1 MSILKRETASMLLV
15 YMLYIVLAYL
25 LLLGPMTGCA
35 GPESDPA
42 YADAKAASLA
52 ASSSTESASTASSLT
67 EADRLELER
76 MAVESLDQLIS
87 TSEPAR
93 QLFEKSEGY
102 AVFDSTKVGALVT
115 GAGGSGV
122 AVNPDENQCVYM
134 HMGAGGVALGAGI
147 QQYKLVMLF
156 EDDESFERFVGGRW
170 DGGATAQAVAGKA
183 AAEAASNFVDGVAVY
198 QITDKGLSAQ
208 ADLTFVRFWQDHDA
222 PTTEPDALRCA
233 S

>member
-1 MSILKRETASMLLV
+1 MSTMKRVSAC
-15 YMLYIVLAYL
+15 L
-25 LLLGPMTGCA
+25 LLLACIPGCA
-35 GPESDPA
+35 RPESGPA
-42 YADAKAASLA
+42 SSGRDVEQTQLVAGESSGAKAKD
-52 ASSSTESASTASSLT
+52 ESASTSPVLT
-67 EADRLELER
+67 EAERLELEQ

-122 AVNPDENQCVYM
+122 AVDPDENQCVYM

-147 QQYKLVMLF
+147 QQYKLVLLF
-156 EDDESFERFVGGRW
+156 EDGDSFQRFVGGRW
-170 DGGATAQAVAGKA
+170 DAGATAQAVAGKA
-183 AAEAASNFVDGVAVY
+183 AKEAATNFVDGVAAY
-198 QITDKGLSAQ
+198 QLTDKGLSAQ
-208 ADLTFVRFWQDHDA
+208 ADLTLIRFWQDHDA